1 MKTTFYNQL
10 LDTLKSNIL
19 IKNKSITTYKE
30 TCDNTKDGL
39 KKITLN
45 ENSKVYISFFNDYSI
60 KKDKKFESSKIIT
73 V

>member
-1 MKTTFYNQL
+1 MKTTFFNQI

-30 TCDNTKDGL
+30 TFDNTKVGL
-39 KKITLN
+39 EKITLN
-45 ENSKVYISFFNDYSI
+45 EKSKVYISFFNDPSI
-60 KKDKKFESSKIIT
+60 NKDKKFESSKIIT